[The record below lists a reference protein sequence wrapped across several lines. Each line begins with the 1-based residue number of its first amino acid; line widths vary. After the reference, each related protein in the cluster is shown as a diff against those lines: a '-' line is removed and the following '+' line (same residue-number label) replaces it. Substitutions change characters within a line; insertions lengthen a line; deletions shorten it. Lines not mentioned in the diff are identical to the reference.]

1 MLSLIIR
8 FYDLDAKQPGLPT
21 ASEMYYHPC
30 QRRIKIHVSS
40 RGGLPVSIL
49 SEVIRENRF
58 TPEDVPR
65 FEAKLFFEGA
75 RRRKYNEQFGVL
87 LLLATI
93 IATMGILGDSTATVI
108 GAMIVAPLMTPIMA
122 TAAALVT
129 GRMGR
134 AGRSLLLVAV
144 GVISVIGVSWLLG
157 TLYTGVISFDSNSQ
171 ILGRI
176 SPRVIDLIAAL
187 ASGAAGAFCMAREDI
202 SDSLPGVAIS
212 ISLVPPLCVVGISLQ
227 AGQWDAA
234 GGAFLLFFTNFL
246 SILLAGGG
254 VLALLGLSR
263 AALVEI
269 TGTARR
275 NAFIVIIIGVLLVL
289 APLWITGS
297 RVTADARAEGVAKGV
312 VTHWVRGTAYEVQ
325 SVNANGDS
333 ITAVIGGHGT
343 PPPFADLEAGLETAL
358 QHPVSVT
365 LEIVPVEKI
374 VSR

>member
-1 MLSLIIR
+1 MSVL
-8 FYDLDAKQPGLPT
+8 
-21 ASEMYYHPC
+21 SEML
-30 QRRIKIHVSS
+30 
-40 RGGLPVSIL
+40 GA
-49 SEVIRENRF
+49 NRF

-75 RRRKYNEQFGVL
+75 RRRRYYEQFGVL
-87 LLLATI
+87 LLLATV

-108 GAMIVAPLMTPIMA
+108 GAMIIAPLMTPIMA

-134 AGRSLLLVAV
+134 AGRSLLLVVV
-144 GVISVIGVSWLLG
+144 GVIGVIGVSWLLG
-157 TLYTGVISFDSNSQ
+157 TLYTGVISFDSNAQ

-234 GGAFLLFFTNFL
+234 GGAFLLFLTNFL

-254 VLALLGLSR
+254 VLALLGLSG
-263 AALVEI
+263 AAMVKI

-275 NAFIVIIIGVLLVL
+275 NAFIVIITSVVIVMV
-289 APLWITGS
+289 PLWITGARIS
-297 RVTADARAEGVAKGV
+297 EDARTEGAAKAIATRWVA
-312 VTHWVRGTAYEVQ
+312 GTDYEVR
-325 SVNANGDS
+325 SVNANVDKVVVL
-333 ITAVIGGHGT
+333 ITGSGT
-343 PPPFADLEAGLETAL
+343 PPPFSNLESELKATL
-358 QHPVSVT
+358 QRPLMIILDV
-365 LEIVPVEKI
+365 VPAEKFI
-374 VSR
+374 SR

>member
-1 MLSLIIR
+1 MNVL
-8 FYDLDAKQPGLPT
+8 T
-21 ASEMYYHPC
+21 
-30 QRRIKIHVSS
+30 
-40 RGGLPVSIL
+40 
-49 SEVIRENRF
+49 EVFHDNRF

-75 RRRKYNEQFGVL
+75 RRRRYYEQFGVL
-87 LLLATI
+87 LVLATV

-144 GVISVIGVSWLLG
+144 GVLSVIGVSWLIG
-157 TLYTGVISFDSNSQ
+157 TLYVGVISFNGNSQ
-171 ILGRI
+171 ILGRV

-263 AALVEI
+263 AAMVKV

-275 NAFIVIIIGVLLVL
+275 NAFLLIIASVVVVMI
-289 APLWITGS
+289 PLWITGMRIS
-297 RVTADARAEGVAKGV
+297 EDARTE
-312 VTHWVRGTAYEVQ
+312 GTAKAIATRWVAGTNYEVR
-325 SVNANGDS
+325 SVNANVDKVVVL
-333 ITAVIGGHGT
+333 ITGSGT
-343 PPPFADLEAGLETAL
+343 LPAFNSLESDLKAAL
-358 QHPVSVT
+358 QRP
-365 LEIVPVEKI
+365 LMIVLDVVPAEKFI
-374 VSR
+374 SR

>member
-1 MLSLIIR
+1 M
-8 FYDLDAKQPGLPT
+8 
-21 ASEMYYHPC
+21 
-30 QRRIKIHVSS
+30 
-40 RGGLPVSIL
+40 SIL
-49 SEVIRENRF
+49 SEMVRENRF

-75 RRRKYNEQFGVL
+75 RRRRYYEQFGVL
-87 LLLATI
+87 LVLATI
-93 IATMGILGDSTATVI
+93 IATMGVLGDSTATVI
-108 GAMIVAPLMTPIMA
+108 GAMIIAPLMTPIMA

-129 GRMGR
+129 GHMGR
-134 AGRSLLLVAV
+134 AGRSLLLVVV
-144 GVISVIGVSWLLG
+144 GVIAVIGVSWLLG
-157 TLYTGVISFDSNSQ
+157 TLYIGVISFDSNAQ
-171 ILGRI
+171 ILGRV

-234 GGAFLLFFTNFL
+234 GGAFLLFLTNFL

-263 AALVEI
+263 AAMVKI

-275 NAFIVIIIGVLLVL
+275 NAFLVIIASVMVVMV
-289 APLWITGS
+289 PLWITGTRIS
-297 RVTADARAEGVAKGV
+297 EDVRTEGVTKVIA
-312 VTHWVRGTAYEVQ
+312 TRWAAGTAYEVR
-325 SVNANGDS
+325 SVNANYDKV
-333 ITAVIGGHGT
+333 VILVTGSGT
-343 PPPFADLEAGLETAL
+343 LPAFTNLETELKAAL
-358 QHPVSVT
+358 QRPVTVILDVVT
-365 LEIVPVEKI
+365 AEKF

>member
-1 MLSLIIR
+1 M
-8 FYDLDAKQPGLPT
+8 
-21 ASEMYYHPC
+21 
-30 QRRIKIHVSS
+30 
-40 RGGLPVSIL
+40 SIL
-49 SEVIRENRF
+49 SEMLGANRF

-75 RRRKYNEQFGVL
+75 RRRRYYEQFGLL
-87 LLLATI
+87 LLLATV

-108 GAMIVAPLMTPIMA
+108 GAMIIAPLMTPIMA

-129 GRMGR
+129 GRMSR
-134 AGRSLLLVAV
+134 AGRSLLLVVV
-144 GVISVIGVSWLLG
+144 GVIGVIGVSWLLG
-157 TLYTGVISFDSNSQ
+157 TVYSGVISFDGNAQ

-234 GGAFLLFFTNFL
+234 GGAFLLFLTNFL

-254 VLALLGLSR
+254 VLALLGLSG
-263 AALVEI
+263 ASMVKI

-275 NAFIVIIIGVLLVL
+275 NAFLVIIASVLVVMV
-289 APLWITGS
+289 PLWITGTRIS
-297 RVTADARAEGVAKGV
+297 EDVRTEGVTKIVA
-312 VTHWVRGTAYEVQ
+312 TRWAAGTAYEVR
-325 SVNANGDS
+325 SVNANYDKV
-333 ITAVIGGHGT
+333 VILVTGSGT
-343 PPPFADLEAGLETAL
+343 LPAFTNLETELKAAL
-358 QHPVSVT
+358 QRPVTVI
-365 LEIVPVEKI
+365 LDVVPTEKFR
-374 VSR
+374 SR